1 MVNDGER
8 WLNCNTRWWFQPLL
22 KNISQ
27 WEGWQTI
34 YEMEKN
40 MFETTN
46 QIKQKEFES
55 HMAKN
60 GPAVDPRP

>member
-1 MVNDGER
+1 
-8 WLNCNTRWWFQPLL
+8 
-22 KNISQ
+22 
-27 WEGWQTI
+27 
-34 YEMEKN
+34 MEKKN

-60 GPAVDPRP
+60 ATVVDPRP